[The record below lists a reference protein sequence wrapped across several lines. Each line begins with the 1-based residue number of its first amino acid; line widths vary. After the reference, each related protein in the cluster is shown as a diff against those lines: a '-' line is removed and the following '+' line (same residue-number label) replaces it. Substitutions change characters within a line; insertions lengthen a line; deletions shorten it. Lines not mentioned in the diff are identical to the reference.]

1 MDKIK
6 IGLLLTLACVIIA
19 CGGAGNDDPV
29 PSPTVNDTVPV
40 IEDLGAD
47 TCLLLNKSV
56 IIGANGGESK
66 IVVKTN
72 RNHELSTTATWITI
86 NNEPRA
92 VSDFEYT
99 ITIAENT
106 GAAREGVV
114 KVKFE
119 GKQKIKI
126 LDFKVIQTA
135 EGVITKDYTY
145 ASGIND
151 MIQNDWEQRV
161 VVAEH
166 SYSATVGFNF
176 DENSVNKYESVA
188 DGWNY
193 IGQMLDMAGYVDN
206 TLVGGVQSGELSFT
220 YIGGYMDDELQ
231 TFNRNRVDSESAMV
245 PQGYKYGIS
254 VGADGQIIRKGSSTP
269 VAMTVGTDNF
279 SRYEVKVNEGVVGGT
294 SKIRF
299 NPSIEFTFVD
309 ELGDTNIMTIWL
321 FIWWSGVI
329 VVG

>member
-19 CGGAGNDDPV
+19 CGGGGNDDPV

-40 IEDLGAD
+40 IEDLGTD

-66 IVVKTN
+66 IVVKTI

-86 NNEPRA
+86 NNEPRT
-92 VSDFEYT
+92 VSNFEYT

-119 GKQKIKI
+119 GKQKNKI

-151 MIQNDWEQRV
+151 MIQNDWEQHV

-166 SYSATVGFNF
+166 SYSATVVFNF
-176 DENSVNKYESVA
+176 D
-188 DGWNY
+188 
-193 IGQMLDMAGYVDN
+193 
-206 TLVGGVQSGELSFT
+206 
-220 YIGGYMDDELQ
+220 
-231 TFNRNRVDSESAMV
+231 
-245 PQGYKYGIS
+245 
-254 VGADGQIIRKGSSTP
+254 
-269 VAMTVGTDNF
+269 
-279 SRYEVKVNEGVVGGT
+279 
-294 SKIRF
+294 
-299 NPSIEFTFVD
+299 
-309 ELGDTNIMTIWL
+309 
-321 FIWWSGVI
+321 
-329 VVG
+329 